1 MANIFKL
8 DEPIGR
14 KQFIITL
21 GVLLFYTV
29 FATIISICA
38 RYFFDINQIT
48 AIAITVFALLSLL
61 ILIYINWVNYVKRV
75 WDLIQ
80 DKQKAIFYVSAW
92 FVANIAMSCIPVLRY
107 VSVVISVVILGIC
120 LLLPKLPE
128 ITDEKDSTQ
137 E

>member
-21 GVLLFYTV
+21 GILIFYTT
-29 FATIISICA
+29 FAVIISICA
-38 RYFFDINQIT
+38 SYFFDINQIT
-48 AIAITVFALLSLL
+48 AIVIILFALLSLL

-75 WDLIQ
+75 WDLIK
-80 DKQKAIFYVSAW
+80 DKQKAIFYVTIW
-92 FVANIAMSCIPVLRY
+92 FVANIAMNFIPVIRY
-107 VSVVISVVILGIC
+107 VSIVIAIVIFGIC
-120 LLLPKLPE
+120 LLLPELPQLS
-128 ITDEKDSTQ
+128 DEKDTTQ

>member
-29 FATIISICA
+29 FAIIISVCA
-38 RYFFDINQIT
+38 RHVFDINQIT
-48 AIAITVFALLSLL
+48 AIVIILFALLSLL
-61 ILIYINWVNYVKRV
+61 LLIYINWVNYVKRA
-75 WDLIQ
+75 WDLIK
-80 DKQKAIFYVSAW
+80 DKQKAIFYVTAW
-92 FVANIAMSCIPVLRY
+92 FVANIAMSFIPVLRY
-107 VSVVISVVILGIC
+107 VSVVSAIVIFGIC
-120 LLLPKLPE
+120 LLLPGLPQLS
-128 ITDEKDSTQ
+128 DEKDSTQ